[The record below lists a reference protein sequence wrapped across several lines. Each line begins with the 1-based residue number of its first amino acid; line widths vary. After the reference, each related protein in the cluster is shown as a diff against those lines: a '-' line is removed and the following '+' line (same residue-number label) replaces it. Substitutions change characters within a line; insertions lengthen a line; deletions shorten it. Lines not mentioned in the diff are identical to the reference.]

1 MIGILTEL
9 TELLS
14 QDKRLVVDG
23 KLLKNK
29 VIELGLIPDPTL
41 LKALLSVKGVKKHF
55 FQEVDG
61 ILVFDKIKFQKFVS
75 NKAFLPDS
83 YTAYRNKIGLINENG
98 EYFSDSR
105 EIVLAWPFKDCL
117 LEGGQTLE
125 DQKRQEIF
133 WNETLSPNEIDRLLA
148 PKVFTNLQRYGGA
161 KSSALTDKDK
171 LKLTDENLL
180 IKGNNLI
187 TLASLQKI
195 YAGKVKCIYIDPPYN
210 PDSKANTFSY
220 NNSFNESSW
229 LTFMKN
235 RIEAAKALLT
245 KDGVFVIAIDANEQ
259 IMLGALLKEIF
270 CGYEIHCITVVH
282 NPRGVQGTNFSYT
295 HEFAYFIFPE
305 GKKAIG
311 DRKIEED
318 EIEWSNFRN
327 WGGESKRGDAANCF
341 YPVIVADGQVVGF
354 GDVMEDGKHPKKQTE
369 TLGNRS
375 FVYPIDIQGVERK
388 WRYAR
393 QTVDSI
399 RHLLKAKE
407 TKRGYEIEIGKDFGT
422 FKTVWQNSRYD
433 ANEYGTK
440 VVSSL
445 VPKDKFS
452 FPKSLYTVYDCVH
465 AVVGADK
472 NAIVLDF
479 FGGSGTTAHAVI
491 EMNKDDGGNRKFV
504 VCEQMD
510 YVESVTRTR
519 IADVIK
525 GTKGSFVYCEL
536 MELNEVF
543 VWQIEKAKG
552 AAEVQAIW
560 KEMQASAFLSYR
572 VDPKVF
578 SENIDNFL
586 KLDLK
591 EQKRLLIEMLDKNQL
606 YLSYSEIE
614 DADFKV
620 SAIDKKLNRQIYGE
634 A

>member
-1 MIGILTEL
+1 M
-9 TELLS
+9 
-14 QDKRLVVDG
+14 
-23 KLLKNK
+23 
-29 VIELGLIPDPTL
+29 
-41 LKALLSVKGVKKHF
+41 
-55 FQEVDG
+55 
-61 ILVFDKIKFQKFVS
+61 
-75 NKAFLPDS
+75 
-83 YTAYRNKIGLINENG
+83 
-98 EYFSDSR
+98 
-105 EIVLAWPFKDCL
+105 
-117 LEGGQTLE
+117 
-125 DQKRQEIF
+125 
-133 WNETLSPNEIDRLLA
+133 
-148 PKVFTNLQRYGGA
+148 
-161 KSSALTDKDK
+161 
-171 LKLTDENLL
+171 
-180 IKGNNLI
+180 
-187 TLASLQKI
+187 
-195 YAGKVKCIYIDPPYN
+195 
-210 PDSKANTFSY
+210 
-220 NNSFNESSW
+220 
-229 LTFMKN
+229 
-235 RIEAAKALLT
+235 
-245 KDGVFVIAIDANEQ
+245 
-259 IMLGALLKEIF
+259 
-270 CGYEIHCITVVH
+270 
-282 NPRGVQGTNFSYT
+282 
-295 HEFAYFIFPE
+295 
-305 GKKAIG
+305 
-311 DRKIEED
+311 
-318 EIEWSNFRN
+318 
-327 WGGESKRGDAANCF
+327 
-341 YPVIVADGQVVGF
+341 IVADGQVVGF

-519 IADVIK
+519 IANVIK